1 MVTNI
6 RTLRTSTKEILSAV
20 ERGETVWI
28 TNRGKTC
35 AKIVQVKEH
44 KSVKDHP
51 AFGMWKDREDMKNPS
66 EYIHNMRRKTWRR
79 HVI

>member
-1 MVTNI
+1 MVTSI
-6 RTLRTSTKEILSAV
+6 RELRTSTKEILHAV

-35 AKIVQVKEH
+35 AKITAAHSPPKPE
-44 KSVKDHP
+44 VKDE
-51 AFGMWKDREDMKNPS
+51 AFGMWKDHKESADVRAYVRK
-66 EYIHNMRRKTWRR
+66 MRQWRR

>member
-1 MVTNI
+1 MVTSI
-6 RTLRTSTKEILSAV
+6 RQLRSSTKEILSAV
-20 ERGETVWI
+20 DRGETVYI

-35 AKIVQVKEH
+35 AQITAVKE
-44 KSVKDHP
+44 KKRLKNHP

-66 EYIHNMRRKTWRR
+66 EYIHNMRRKVWRR